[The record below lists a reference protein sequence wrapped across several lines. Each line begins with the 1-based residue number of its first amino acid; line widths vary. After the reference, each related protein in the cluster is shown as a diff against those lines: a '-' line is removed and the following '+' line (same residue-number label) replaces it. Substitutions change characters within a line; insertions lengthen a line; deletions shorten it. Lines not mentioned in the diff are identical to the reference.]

1 MQILL
6 DFAGSIL
13 SLLQLVTDASAK
25 GDWSGITGN
34 PAKFGL
40 GNISLVL
47 DIVFICQHYVLY
59 GPNDGSRLDED
70 LEESSERRPLLQE
83 RDADH
88 AATNRQL

>member
-13 SLLQLVTDASAK
+13 SLLQLIIDASTQ

-59 GPNDGSRLDED
+59 GPHDGSRPDED
-70 LEESSERRPLLQE
+70 LEDNSERRPRLQG

-88 AATNRQL
+88 APPSRQL